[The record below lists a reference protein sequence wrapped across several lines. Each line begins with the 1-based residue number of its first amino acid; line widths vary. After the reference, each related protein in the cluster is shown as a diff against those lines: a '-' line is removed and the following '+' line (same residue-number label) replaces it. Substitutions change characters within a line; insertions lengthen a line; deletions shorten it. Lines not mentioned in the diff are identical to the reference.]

1 MGGDD
6 SATGRR
12 RCVQLHII
20 VLAKQVP
27 DIEKVKFLN
36 NSNWVDRKS
45 ADAEINPFDL
55 NAIEAAQQMKEK
67 LGATVTVISM
77 GPPSAEAVLREAIAR
92 DADRGILLS
101 DDAFAGADTLATSYA
116 LAAAIKKVGPFDLI
130 LCGEKTVDGDTGQ
143 IGPAVAERLGCSLL
157 PFVSQIIEAT
167 DEKVT
172 AVIETSAGSL
182 NVESSFPLL
191 LTGTKEINIPRLPTL
206 KDKLRARKAEVER
219 WSAGDLADAD
229 ASKFGAKGSP
239 TWVES
244 ISVPPEKKRKGE
256 VLKGEEAASQLVAA
270 LDKSGLLKG

>member
-36 NSNWVDRKS
+36 DSNWVDRKS

>member
-1 MGGDD
+1 M
-6 SATGRR
+6 
-12 RCVQLHII
+12 HII

-27 DIEKVKFLN
+27 DIEKVKFLKD
-36 NSNWVDRKS
+36 SNWVDRKS

-101 DDAFAGADTLATSYA
+101 DGAFAGADTLATSYT

-143 IGPAVAERLGCSLL
+143 IGPAVAERLGVSLL
-157 PFVSQIIEAT
+157 PFVSQITEVS
-167 DEKVT
+167 DKKLT
-172 AVIETSAGSL
+172 AVVETSAGSL

-191 LTGTKEINIPRLPTL
+191 LTGTKEINTPRLPTL
-206 KDKLRARKAEVER
+206 KDKLRARKAEVEK
-219 WSAGDLADAD
+219 WSAADLSDAD

-256 VLKGEEAASQLVAA
+256 VLKGEEAAKQLVAA

>member
-1 MGGDD
+1 
-6 SATGRR
+6 
-12 RCVQLHII
+12 LHII

-27 DIEKVKFLN
+27 DIEKVKFLDD
-36 NSNWVDRKS
+36 SKRVDRKS

-55 NAIEAAQQMKEK
+55 NAVEAAQQIKEK

-116 LAAAIKKVGPFDLI
+116 LAAAIRKVGDFDLI

-143 IGPAVAERLGCSLL
+143 VGPAVAERLGLPLL
-157 PFVSQIIEAT
+157 PFVSQLTEVS
-167 DEKVT
+167 DKKVV
-172 AVIETSAGSL
+172 AVMETSAGSL
-182 NVESSFPLL
+182 NVEASFPLL
-191 LTGTKEINIPRLPTL
+191 LTATKEINIPRLPTL
-206 KDKLRARKAEVER
+206 KEKLRARKAEVEK
-219 WSAGDLADAD
+219 WSAADLAEVD
-229 ASKFGAKGSP
+229 ASKLGAVGSA

-256 VLKGEEAASQLVAA
+256 VLKGEDAAKQLVAA

>member
-1 MGGDD
+1 
-6 SATGRR
+6 
-12 RCVQLHII
+12 LHII

-27 DIEKVKFLN
+27 DIEKVKFLKD
-36 NSNWVDRKS
+36 SNWVDRKS

-101 DDAFAGADTLATSYA
+101 DGAFAGADTLATSYT

-143 IGPAVAERLGCSLL
+143 IGPAVAERLGVSLL
-157 PFVSQIIEAT
+157 PFVSQITEVS
-167 DEKVT
+167 DKKLT
-172 AVIETSAGSL
+172 AVVETSAGSL

-191 LTGTKEINIPRLPTL
+191 LTGTKEINTPRLPTL
-206 KDKLRARKAEVER
+206 KDKLRARKAEVEK
-219 WSAGDLADAD
+219 WSAADLSDAD

-256 VLKGEEAASQLVAA
+256 VLKGEEAAKQLVAA

>member
-1 MGGDD
+1 M
-6 SATGRR
+6 
-12 RCVQLHII
+12 HII

-27 DIEKVKFLN
+27 DIEKVKFLKD
-36 NSNWVDRKS
+36 SNWVDRKS
-45 ADAEINPFDL
+45 ADTEINPFDL
-55 NAIEAAQQMKEK
+55 NAIEAAQQIKEK

-101 DDAFAGADTLATSYA
+101 DNAFAGADTLATSYT
-116 LAAAIKKVGPFDLI
+116 LAAAIKKVGAFDLI

-143 IGPAVAERLGCSLL
+143 IGPAVAERLGVSLL
-157 PFVSQIIEAT
+157 PFVSQITEVT
-167 DEKVT
+167 DTKVT
-172 AVIETSAGSL
+172 AVTETSGGSL
-182 NVESSFPLL
+182 NVEASFPLL

-206 KDKLRARKAEVER
+206 KEKLRARKAEVEK
-219 WSAGDLADAD
+219 WSATDLTDAD
-229 ASKFGAKGSP
+229 ASKFGANGSP

-256 VLKGEEAASQLVAA
+256 ILKGEEAAKQLVAA